1 MEHNAQNATMRLWLG
16 NKNIANKN
24 KEQCLKT
31 LWRKTRNSA
40 YERVEEVIKK
50 VKRGFKISSWS
61 IPKIIWRS
69 MIHEYDVGEMVEH
82 NIEQTTND
90 SLNLGN
96 TEMKKVYFY
105 GSKKCIDVFDV
116 HIKKKKRIWCICIW
130 QKRRNRC
137 KILYLLRFPKQLDI
151 KMHTKK
157 TTLWSL

>member
-82 NIEQTTND
+82 NIEQQP
-90 SLNLGN
+90 
-96 TEMKKVYFY
+96 M
-105 GSKKCIDVFDV
+105 
-116 HIKKKKRIWCICIW
+116 
-130 QKRRNRC
+130 
-137 KILYLLRFPKQLDI
+137 
-151 KMHTKK
+151 
-157 TTLWSL
+157 TL